1 MLGRS
6 KAVFTAWLNQQIP
19 AFRSSVEIVVMDGLP
34 GFKTAAVEAI
44 NKAITAVSCGVS
56 AELPELRKLGRTL
69 RKHRRTSWPT
79 SAAHTRPTGRP
90 RRSTAVSST
99 SAAPLWAPA
108 TWPTTSAD
116 PSATPEASNPPSTA
130 KSEEPFRSDQ

>member
-1 MLGRS
+1 MSRLLVIMLGRS

-56 AELPELRKLGRTL
+56 AELPELRKLGRTCVN
-69 RKHRRTSWPT
+69 
-79 SAAHTRPTGRP
+79 TGGHHG
-90 RRSTAVSST
+90 
-99 SAAPLWAPA
+99 L
-108 TWPTTSAD
+108 
-116 PSATPEASNPPSTA
+116 
-130 KSEEPFRSDQ
+130 